1 MIKKIRFYKSLLIE
15 IVETLC
21 TICLYLYLDIEG
33 RRNHNRMAE
42 CIRSH
47 FECLKGFSEEMR
59 GYQKGDKG

>member
-21 TICLYLYLDIEG
+21 TICLYLELEN

-42 CIRSH
+42 YMRSH
-47 FECLKGFSEEMR
+47 YEYLKGFSEEMR
-59 GYQKGDKG
+59 GYQKGGK

>member
-21 TICLYLYLDIEG
+21 TICLYLELEG

-42 CIRSH
+42 YMKSH
-47 FECLKGFSEEMR
+47 FECLKEFSEEMR
-59 GYQKGDKG
+59 GYPKGGKE

>member
-21 TICLYLYLDIEG
+21 SICLYLDFEG
-33 RRNHNRMAE
+33 RRNHNRMGVYMS
-42 CIRSH
+42 SH

-59 GYQKGDKG
+59 GYQKGGKE